1 MSFDLSYPDEFEL
14 PDPEW
19 DYGLAEEVDHDE
31 DNGDWSGT
39 SWPISA
45 MLGSKMHEL
54 FACSKTVLA
63 QSFDNLAFILILCLI
78 WRLLYMLLVSIFC
91 TSGKRNRVP
100 VIILHIASIIQGILT
115 LYHIF
120 EDRALVILSF
130 ITSLAWIFAL
140 HRSLSIWS
148 TRVGYRL
155 FPSVA
160 VLFCITFQLYGEFCM
175 NPSQWHQMRGCIMI
189 LIMKAVSF
197 SSDVD
202 RAYLKKEKFHT
213 VSLINSVWYRALAWS
228 SYALCPASIIFGPWI
243 EFSRFEHLISVP
255 FEGVDLI
262 PAGTL
267 FRSLLYQS
275 LCSTKHAGHSAIVA
289 LFSLIWSTC
298 ISHVL
303 STSVWRMRW
312 LNAYVASQSFRFS
325 HYFVSY
331 SSDTFLATFGVGYS
345 VANGDQPAR
354 SPIDGAVHVTHM
366 LEMEFPRS
374 LVEIVVNWNLPMHTW
389 LKYYVYKP
397 VRPYGH
403 MYAILATYTVSS
415 LLHGINFQ
423 LSAVLL
429 SIGIFAY
436 IEFGLREV
444 LARTLNSCVGSR
456 RCRDNCRHIY
466 KDECVLV
473 RLCNLAFAC
482 LAVFH
487 LAYLA
492 VMFDTSEQQE
502 HGYSMSHAL
511 QKWSD
516 LGFVNHYVALA
527 TYLFYRCIL

>member
-1 MSFDLSYPDEFEL
+1 
-14 PDPEW
+14 
-19 DYGLAEEVDHDE
+19 
-31 DNGDWSGT
+31 
-39 SWPISA
+39 
-45 MLGSKMHEL
+45 
-54 FACSKTVLA
+54 
-63 QSFDNLAFILILCLI
+63 
-78 WRLLYMLLVSIFC
+78 
-91 TSGKRNRVP
+91 
-100 VIILHIASIIQGILT
+100 
-115 LYHIF
+115 
-120 EDRALVILSF
+120 
-130 ITSLAWIFAL
+130 
-140 HRSLSIWS
+140 
-148 TRVGYRL
+148 
-155 FPSVA
+155 
-160 VLFCITFQLYGEFCM
+160 
-175 NPSQWHQMRGCIMI
+175 
-189 LIMKAVSF
+189 
-197 SSDVD
+197 
-202 RAYLKKEKFHT
+202 
-213 VSLINSVWYRALAWS
+213 
-228 SYALCPASIIFGPWI
+228 
-243 EFSRFEHLISVP
+243 
-255 FEGVDLI
+255 
-262 PAGTL
+262 
-267 FRSLLYQS
+267 
-275 LCSTKHAGHSAIVA
+275 
-289 LFSLIWSTC
+289 
-298 ISHVL
+298 
-303 STSVWRMRW
+303 
-312 LNAYVASQSFRFS
+312 
-325 HYFVSY
+325 
-331 SSDTFLATFGVGYS
+331 
-345 VANGDQPAR
+345 
-354 SPIDGAVHVTHM
+354 M

-429 SIGIFAY
+429 SIGVFAY

-466 KDECVLV
+466 KDEYVLV